1 MFRHYIPLVPVTSA
15 SNAWSNFMSDSEENF
30 TPQFKQTRNRLRN
43 KKVICSRL
51 TSVKMYLVSK
61 TNEIEEA
68 NIENNNACT
77 AHLVLN
83 INWNYNNEA
92 AVTCSS
98 FIISHGLGQ
107 QMTQC
112 CKWLAHIPR
121 KEGQERK
128 APLLREHSF
137 HAYISFSDKYFLAKV
152 AFNSIF

>member
-83 INWNYNNEA
+83 IN
-92 AVTCSS
+92 
-98 FIISHGLGQ
+98 
-107 QMTQC
+107 
-112 CKWLAHIPR
+112 
-121 KEGQERK
+121 
-128 APLLREHSF
+128 
-137 HAYISFSDKYFLAKV
+137 
-152 AFNSIF
+152 